1 LPVLAHPEGMLF
13 AYNSF
18 ITGKIFPRIVAQRPN
33 RFRRVHQVANWIKE
47 MLRNRGFEIR
57 SLEIRDMTTSLRKNK
72 CTGQDSKKAV
82 TAGFTLIELMIV
94 VAIVA
99 IIMGVAVP
107 AISQYRDHHQF
118 SGAVIEV
125 LSSLRRARMTA
136 VELNRNVV
144 FEVDVANGSYRA
156 FVDDGAGI
164 PENAGNASWDTG
176 EQVIGATVLPRG
188 VEFTSATFGG
198 ESFFTFSGRGFPMNG
213 NAAVGGTIDLA
224 GNLGT
229 TRSVVLILSGH
240 ARIQ

>member
-1 LPVLAHPEGMLF
+1 
-13 AYNSF
+13 
-18 ITGKIFPRIVAQRPN
+18 
-33 RFRRVHQVANWIKE
+33 
-47 MLRNRGFEIR
+47 MLRKRGFETR
-57 SLEIRDMTTSLRKNK
+57 SLEIRDMIKNPRKCRRPRQNAK
-72 CTGQDSKKAV
+72 TAN
-82 TAGFTLIELMIV
+82 AGFTLIELMIG

-118 SGAVIEV
+118 SGAVIDV

-144 FEVDVANGSYRA
+144 FEVDVAAGSYRA

-164 PENAGNASWDTG
+164 PENAGNGNWDSG
-176 EQVIGATVLPRG
+176 EQVIGSTVLPQG

-198 ESFFTFSGRGFPMNG
+198 DTFVTFSGRGFPMNG

>member
-1 LPVLAHPEGMLF
+1 MTKNLCR
-13 AYNSF
+13 S
-18 ITGKIFPRIVAQRPN
+18 KFPR
-33 RFRRVHQVANWIKE
+33 
-47 MLRNRGFEIR
+47 
-57 SLEIRDMTTSLRKNK
+57 
-72 CTGQDSKKAV
+72 QDLKKAGNS
-82 TAGFTLIELMIV
+82 GFTLIELMIV
-94 VAIVA
+94 LAIIA

-118 SGAVIEV
+118 SGAVIDV

-144 FEVDVANGSYRA
+144 FEVDVAAGSYRA
-156 FVDDGAGI
+156 FVDDGAGT
-164 PENAGNASWDTG
+164 PENAGNASWDNG

-198 ESFFTFSGRGFPMNG
+198 DNFITFSGRGFPMNG
-213 NAAVGGTIDLA
+213 NAAVGGMINLA